1 MKNQKEILEVLRK
14 DKVFMQKNFG
24 VESLALFGS
33 YARNEQSEE
42 SDIDFLVTLKEPK
55 YTLLMGLLIYLEK
68 KLQHKVDLTRKGP
81 HISDTFLSFISKD
94 LIYV

>member
-1 MKNQKEILEVLRK
+1 MKNQKEILEVLRE
-14 DKVFMQKNFG
+14 DKVFMQKTFG

-33 YARNEQSEE
+33 YARNEQSED
-42 SDIDFLVTLKEPK
+42 SDIDFLVILKEPK

-68 KLQHKVDLTRKGP
+68 KLQHKVDLIRKGP
-81 HISDTFLSFISKD
+81 HLSDNLLSFINKD